1 MKKIFYIISMC
12 LIVSC
17 NQNKSKCDLKS
28 IEIMEEYTE
37 KIGSKYE
44 YNYDLE
50 LRDFNRTCLNNL
62 SVKELVI
69 DLTKNKEL
77 KFPINTVRLF
87 EYNGGGFYNELTKPS
102 GCGELRF
109 LIIHNIDKSGNF
121 LDYEKVDIQ

>member
-1 MKKIFYIISMC
+1 MKKILYIISLG
-12 LIVSC
+12 LIISC
-17 NQNKSKCDLKS
+17 NQNKSKCDFKS

-50 LRDFNRTCLNNL
+50 LRGFDRSCLNDQ
-62 SVKELVI
+62 SIKELVLN
-69 DLTKNKEL
+69 LTKNKEL

-87 EYNGGGFYNELTKPS
+87 EYNGGGFYNDLTKPS

-121 LDYEKVDIQ
+121 LDYEKVNLE